1 VSSTDHL
8 PVRPTSPDL
17 LAPQDRHE
25 AYDEPAAP
33 AHSPFAALQHRNFRL
48 FLSGLLVAGTGSWM
62 QRIAQDWLV
71 LTLTDSPIAVGI
83 TTACQFTPTIVLG
96 LHGGLLADRFPKRRL
111 LQATQSGM
119 ALVAVGLAVLTLT
132 GHVRAWHVYGLA
144 LVLGVLTALDNP
156 TRQSFVTEIV
166 GPRHIRG
173 AISIVSSTFQ
183 IGAMVGPVVGGL
195 LIGLVGPGWAFVV
208 NAVSFAAPLTA
219 LALIRPSE
227 LHVADAPR
235 PGRAR
240 VRDGLRYAV
249 DSPTVLW
256 PVVMVATFGFFTI
269 SLPVTLAAF
278 AKHDFGSGPSGV
290 GLLNG
295 AVALGALCGALF
307 TARRSRALRLRTI
320 ATAAGLLA
328 LAQMIASL
336 STTQT
341 VLMML
346 VVLVGA
352 TNMGFLTSAQSL
364 VQLTAPDHLRGR
376 VVGVYMT
383 AFIGSGALGGPV
395 VGFLDEHFGPRVGLL
410 VAGVVPALVTLAV
423 AQHLARRGSV
433 RLGMTRMTVR
443 VPRPTLVPRGH

>member
-1 VSSTDHL
+1 MSSPDHL
-8 PVRPTSPDL
+8 PVRPTLTLDADESH
-17 LAPQDRHE
+17 PQDR
-25 AYDEPAAP
+25 PADSPHA
-33 AHSPFAALQHRNFRL
+33 PFAALQHRNFRL
-48 FLSGLLVAGTGSWM
+48 FLSGLLVAGTGGWM

-83 TTACQFTPTIVLG
+83 TTACQFTPTILLG

-111 LQATQSGM
+111 LQVTQSGM
-119 ALVAVGLAVLTLT
+119 ALVAAALAVLTLT
-132 GHVRAWHVYGLA
+132 GHVTAWHVYGMA

-195 LIGLVGPGWAFVV
+195 LIAIVGPGWAFVV
-208 NAVSFAAPLTA
+208 NALSFAAPLTA

-227 LHVADAPR
+227 LHLSKGPAGVQ
-235 PGRAR
+235 AR
-240 VRDGLRYAV
+240 VRDGLRYAL

-328 LAQMIASL
+328 TAQMIASL

-341 VLMML
+341 VLMLL

-352 TNMGFLTSAQSL
+352 TNMAFLTSAQSL

-395 VGFLDEHFGPRVGLL
+395 VGFLDEHFGARFGLL
-410 VAGVVPALVTLAV
+410 VAGVVPALVTVAV
-423 AQHLARRGSV
+423 ARHLARRGSV
-433 RLGMTRMTVR
+433 RLGLTHVTVQL
-443 VPRPTLVPRGH
+443 PRPTLVPRDH